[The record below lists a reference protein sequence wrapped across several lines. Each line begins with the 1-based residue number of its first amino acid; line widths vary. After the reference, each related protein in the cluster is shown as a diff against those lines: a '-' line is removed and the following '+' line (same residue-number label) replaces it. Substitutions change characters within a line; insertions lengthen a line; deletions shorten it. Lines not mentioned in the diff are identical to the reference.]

1 MSSKKFGWALKGP
14 NGGLLQRHWEEHWL
28 LEKTLIFRTRRDA
41 VNYQKYYPLL
51 TRQNVTVVKVMIT
64 VRDIDE

>member
-14 NGGLLQRHWEEHWL
+14 NGGLLQRFTHETWL
-28 LEKTLIFRTRRDA
+28 LEKTLIFKTKRDA
-41 VNYQKYYPLL
+41 LNYQKFYPLL
-51 TRQNVTVVKVMIT
+51 TRQDVTVVKVMIT